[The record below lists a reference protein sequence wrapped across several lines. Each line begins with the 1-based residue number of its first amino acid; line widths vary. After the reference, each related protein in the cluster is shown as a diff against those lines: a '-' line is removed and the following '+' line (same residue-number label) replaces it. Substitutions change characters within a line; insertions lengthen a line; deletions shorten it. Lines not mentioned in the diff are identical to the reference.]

1 MREAH
6 AIVDPYAIKDPPEFG
21 RSKDCAHSSVL
32 GDIYGTNTRRLQE
45 LKAKYD
51 PGNFLQKNRNIVP
64 FTAKPEKSVG
74 I

>member
-21 RSKDCAHSSVL
+21 RSNDCAHSSVF
-32 GDIYGTNTRRLQE
+32 GHIYGTNTRRLQE
-45 LKAKYD
+45 LKGKYD

-64 FTAKPEKSVG
+64 FAAKPEESAL
-74 I
+74 